1 MPMTFLRAGETG
13 MIQRVG
19 GAEDTKRFLANLGFV
34 DGAAVTVISELNG
47 NLIVNIKDSRVADQQ
62 GDGKARYG
70 AVAVKK
76 DSDCSAVCLIPQGSA
91 DWEEWAVMDD
101 ESSSGSFPTLL
112 FPHRLA
118 CTN

>member
-19 GAEDTKRFLANLGFV
+19 GAEDTKRFLANLGFQ
-34 DGAAVTVISELNG
+34 
-47 NLIVNIKDSRVADQQ
+47 SRDQQ

-76 DSDCSAVCLIPQGSA
+76 DGDCSAVCLIPQGSA
-91 DWEEWAVMDD
+91 DWEEWAVMND
-101 ESSSGSFPTLL
+101 ESSSGRFPTLL
-112 FPHRLA
+112 FP
-118 CTN
+118 

>member
-47 NLIVNIKDSRVADQQ
+47 NLIVNIKDSRVAINKEMAKHVMVQQ
-62 GDGKARYG
+62 QFALSSREVQTGKNGQLWMMKVQVGD
-70 AVAVKK
+70 
-76 DSDCSAVCLIPQGSA
+76 
-91 DWEEWAVMDD
+91 
-101 ESSSGSFPTLL
+101 FPLCF
-112 FPHRLA
+112 FP
-118 CTN
+118 NG

>member
-47 NLIVNIKDSRVADQQ
+47 NLIVNI
-62 GDGKARYG
+62 
-70 AVAVKK
+70 
-76 DSDCSAVCLIPQGSA
+76 
-91 DWEEWAVMDD
+91 
-101 ESSSGSFPTLL
+101 
-112 FPHRLA
+112 
-118 CTN
+118 

>member
-47 NLIVNIKDSRVADQQ
+47 NLIVNIKDSRVAIN
-62 GDGKARYG
+62 KARYG

-76 DSDCSAVCLIPQGSA
+76 DGDCSVVCIIQQGSA

-101 ESSSGSFPTLL
+101 ESSSGRFPTLL
-112 FPHRLA
+112 FPQWLVCA
-118 CTN
+118 N

>member
-47 NLIVNIKDSRVADQQ
+47 NLIVNITRRWQSTLW
-62 GDGKARYG
+62 
-70 AVAVKK
+70 
-76 DSDCSAVCLIPQGSA
+76 CSSC
-91 DWEEWAVMDD
+91 EK
-101 ESSSGSFPTLL
+101 
-112 FPHRLA
+112 RR
-118 CTN
+118 